1 MTPRV
6 FVTPPCT
13 PSVTLDARQSHHLV
27 RVLRIRAG
35 EAVEVFDGT
44 GQVWRAIVSKAGPD
58 ACTIERGSLVCEA
71 APPDPQI
78 HLAMAL
84 LRSDPMD
91 RLLRQATEV
100 GASRFWP
107 LITERTQMAR
117 NRAEARY
124 GHWRRVIIGACEQSR
139 RAHLPGL
146 NDILRF
152 DEFIGAVEPR
162 QTLLLHP
169 EAQPLHQ
176 QLQPRLTTVLV
187 GPEGGWTDN
196 EVGRA
201 RDRGIEAFSLGPGI
215 LRAETAP
222 LAAIAAIRH
231 SWGWR

>member
-6 FVTPPCT
+6 FVPPPCT
-13 PSVTLDARQSHHLV
+13 QSVVLDPRQSHHLV

-35 EAVEVFDGT
+35 ETVEVFDGT
-44 GQVWRAIVSKAGPD
+44 GRVWRAIVSKAGAD
-58 ACTIERGSLVCEA
+58 ACTVERGSLACEE
-71 APPDPQI
+71 APPEPQI
-78 HLAMAL
+78 HLAAAL

-91 RLLRQATEV
+91 RLLRQATEL

-107 LITERTQMAR
+107 LTTERTQMAR

-124 GHWRRVIIGACEQSR
+124 DHWRRVIIGACEQSR

-146 NDILRF
+146 NGILRF

-162 QTLLLHP
+162 QALLLHP
-169 EAQPLHQ
+169 EAQSLHR
-176 QLQPRLTTVLV
+176 QLQPRQTTVLV

-201 RDRGIEAFSLGPGI
+201 RDRGIEAFSLGSGI

-231 SWGWR
+231 AWGWR